1 VPTATAEP
9 GATPT
14 QAPASVATATV
25 TATATS
31 APRQAGE
38 YDGVVFV
45 VGDGSEIT
53 FTVREKLVE
62 LPLPNDAVLRTTALE
77 GQVLMDGG
85 SSTVT
90 LDLYG
95 LSSDQTFRDRYVRRA
110 MFPGDR
116 FATLTIGS
124 VLPLPE
130 GLAAGDEVEAEVPK
144 TLELKGAVVP
154 VMFNVLA
161 RDDGDEV
168 FILARTTVTWEQLG
182 LPVPA
187 ARAVTSV
194 EDDIR
199 VEVLLAAR
207 PR

>member
-1 VPTATAEP
+1 V
-9 GATPT
+9 TPT
-14 QAPASVATATV
+14 LTPEPVATAT
-25 TATATS
+25 ATAIP
-31 APRQAGE
+31 APRQMGE

-45 VGDGSEIT
+45 VGAGSEIT

-77 GQVLMDGG
+77 GQVMLDGG

-95 LSSDQTFRDRYVRRA
+95 LSSDQTFRDRYVRRT
-110 MFPGDR
+110 MFPKDR

-130 GLAAGDEVEAEVPK
+130 GLAAGDEVAVEVPG
-144 TLELKGAVVP
+144 TLALKGAAVP
-154 VMFNVLA
+154 VTFDVVA

-168 FILARTTVTWEQLG
+168 FILGRTTVTWEQLG
-182 LPVPA
+182 LPVPS

-194 EDDIR
+194 EDEIR